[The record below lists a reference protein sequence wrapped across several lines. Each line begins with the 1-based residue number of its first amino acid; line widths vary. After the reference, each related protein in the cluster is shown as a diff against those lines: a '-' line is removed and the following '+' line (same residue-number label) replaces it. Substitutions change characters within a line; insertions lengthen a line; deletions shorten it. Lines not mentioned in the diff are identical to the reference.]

1 MYDGSGA
8 GKELRKVTYNGLAY
22 WHTMKIAFFKI
33 YEMFA
38 DEFITASFHHL
49 YPGNI
54 FFAKPSYLSAV
65 MVHLTYIRLA
75 YPLFKKQL
83 HAALAKDD
91 LNFEQRV
98 RLSNLKDLCEF
109 FIPVV
114 RSISNIAN
122 DMLRA

>member
-8 GKELRKVTYNGLAY
+8 GKELRKVAYNGLAY

-33 YEMFA
+33 YELFA
-38 DEFITASFHHL
+38 NEFMTASFHLL

-54 FFAKPSYLSAV
+54 FFAKPSYLSSV

-75 YPLFKKQL
+75 YPSFRPQL
-83 HAALAKDD
+83 LAALERED
-91 LNFEQRV
+91 LTFEQRV
-98 RLSNLKDLCEF
+98 RLGNLKDLCEF

-114 RSISNIAN
+114 SFILQRSI
-122 DMLRA
+122 